1 MKNFKKYL
9 IFSLAV
15 AVFGEI
21 YFYPFNS
28 TLRFSAAIIALN
40 LILLVDEEISP
51 FFTCVFSGIAVF
63 LQRSLLGVLFYSL
76 APQDIFLLHGPS
88 IVYYIIYGIFVSLLK
103 IQENKHS
110 LIKMIIFLAFSDIIS
125 NTTEILIRQ
134 DKFLAPFLQ
143 MIILVGITRSVSAYL
158 LFLFYRRQELSL
170 VTREHRKKYA
180 QLNLLV
186 SSIQAEMFYLK
197 KSTRDIENVMKKSY
211 ALYEDSKEDSALKE
225 KTLNIALEIHEIKK
239 DYYRVLKGFESFLDN
254 FEENGRMML
263 TDMFAIIRENTWRY
277 LKENHLN
284 ISIAFS
290 YEDNFQVQKYYHL
303 FTILNNL
310 IINAIDACEG
320 DGKIQVFQKTIQ
332 DHIVFQVIDNG
343 KGIEEEIL
351 PYIFN
356 PGFTTKYDEKCGTPS
371 TGIGLSHV
379 KSMVDELKG
388 QINVTYEIKEGTI
401 FEIVIPK
408 QILIG

>member
-1 MKNFKKYL
+1 MKNYKKYL
-9 IFSLAV
+9 AFALAV

-28 TLRFSAAIIALN
+28 TLRFSAAIIVLN
-40 LILLVDEEISP
+40 FILLVDEEVSP
-51 FFTCVFSGIAVF
+51 FATCMFSGVAVF
-63 LQRSLLGVLFYSL
+63 LQRSVFGILFYSL
-76 APQDIFLLHGPS
+76 TPQEVFLLHLPS
-88 IVYYIIYGIFVSLLK
+88 IVYYIVYGIFVTLLK
-103 IQENKHS
+103 IRENKHS
-110 LIKMIIFLAFSDIIS
+110 LIKTIIFLAFSDIIS
-125 NTTEILIRQ
+125 NVTEILIRQ
-134 DKFLAPFLQ
+134 DKFLVPFFQ
-143 MIILVGITRSVSAYL
+143 MIILVGITRSISAYL
-158 LFLFYRRQELSL
+158 VFIFYKRQELFL

-211 ALYEDSKEDSALKE
+211 SLYEDSKEDYALKE

-239 DYYRVLKGFESFLDN
+239 DYYRVLKGFESFLAS
-254 FEENGRMML
+254 FEENGSMML
-263 TDMFAIIRENTWRY
+263 SDMFAIIRENTLRY
-277 LKENHLN
+277 LKENNLN
-284 ISIAFS
+284 ISITFS

-320 DGKIQVFQKTIQ
+320 HGKIQVLQKSHKDSIL
-332 DHIVFQVIDNG
+332 FQVIDNG
-343 KGIEEEIL
+343 VGIEEEVL

-356 PGFTTKYDEKCGTPS
+356 PGFTTKFDEKSGAPS

-379 KSMVDELKG
+379 KGMVDELNG
-388 QINVTYEIKEGTI
+388 EVNVNYNIEEGAV
-401 FEIVIPK
+401 FEILIPK
-408 QILIG
+408 KILIG